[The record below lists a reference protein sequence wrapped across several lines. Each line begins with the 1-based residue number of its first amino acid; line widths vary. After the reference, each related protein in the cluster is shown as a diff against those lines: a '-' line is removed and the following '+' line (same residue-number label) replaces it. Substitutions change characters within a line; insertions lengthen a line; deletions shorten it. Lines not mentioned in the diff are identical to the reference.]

1 MKNYTL
7 GFLFR
12 NGKIIL
18 AKKKRKIGVDKWN
31 GYGGRMEE
39 GEEKLECLV
48 REIRE
53 ECGAIV
59 EKGDCKELGEMEFYF
74 EGKSELDN
82 RVFIY
87 RVDKFSGEPKETKEE
102 MGEPKEFSMDE
113 IPYSEMMVG
122 DDKFMPLFLEGKKFK
137 GKIHF
142 SENGEEL
149 IESVVNEVVD
159 EKRNEMKLR

>member
-1 MKNYTL
+1 MKTYTL

-18 AKKKRKIGVDKWN
+18 AKKKRKIGAGKWN
-31 GYGGRMEE
+31 GYGGRVEE
-39 GEEKLECLV
+39 GEEKLECLA
-48 REIRE
+48 REILE
-53 ECGAIV
+53 ECGAVV
-59 EKGDCKELGEMEFYF
+59 EKKDCKELGEMKFSF
-74 EGKSELDN
+74 EGKDELHN
-82 RVFIY
+82 KVLIY
-87 RVDKFSGEPKETKEE
+87 RIDRFLDEPRETEE
-102 MGEPKEFSMDE
+102 MGEPKEFNINE
-113 IPYSEMMVG
+113 VPYSEMMVG